1 MAFFKGRTTEGPELA
16 RLATIS
22 ADLNER
28 QLLSKRRNC
37 PNGQNGAQTRF
48 LRFVALL
55 GGLDGLALG
64 CCERASESL
73 GEPLRASV
81 SLCEPL

>member
-37 PNGQNGAQTRF
+37 PNGQNGAHCRP
-48 LRFVALL
+48 A
-55 GGLDGLALG
+55 
-64 CCERASESL
+64 E
-73 GEPLRASV
+73 
-81 SLCEPL
+81 